1 MFKSHVRTCQNTHS
15 HTLEYYLRLC
25 TTNVSVIIT
34 LYGRMLHF
42 TNAAIVRQ
50 FLEVPVKEIKA
61 RKEQRK
67 GRRRMEIET
76 PKIIPRPISTGLLR
90 QVW

>member
-1 MFKSHVRTCQNTHS
+1 
-15 HTLEYYLRLC
+15 
-25 TTNVSVIIT
+25 
-34 LYGRMLHF
+34 MLHF